1 MRAILLATLI
11 ATSPASAATLRAFTS
26 LDSQY
31 VRLSDLFDDAG
42 ANATRVLGP
51 APAPGGRIVVETAQL
66 AAIAHQFGVDW
77 RPASA
82 AERIVLERP
91 GRPMPHEQAL
101 SAVRAALVAA
111 GASPDCDI
119 DLGVFAPPLIP
130 YTGTKEPVVTQLQYD
145 PESGHFTAVLSIT
158 GDNVEPIN
166 TRISGRADDVT
177 EAVVASAHFQAGTV
191 LQPEDLRIA
200 RVHRALVHGEVART
214 IAEAAGQAL
223 RRQIAPGQPL
233 PLADLTA
240 PAIVQ
245 KGASVLM
252 TLETGGISLAAQGQ
266 ALESGSVGERIRVLN
281 TSSRAVV
288 LADVLGPGQVRVAPG
303 ALPVSMPGRVTQV
316 AVR

>member
-1 MRAILLATLI
+1 MRSILLATLV

-26 LDSQY
+26 LETRY
-31 VRLSDLFDDAG
+31 VRVSDLFDDAG
-42 ANATRVLGP
+42 ASATRVLGP

-66 AAIAHQFGVDW
+66 AAIARQFGVDW
-77 RPASA
+77 RPTSTS
-82 AERIVLERP
+82 ERIVLERP

-119 DLGVFAPPLIP
+119 DLGGFAPPLIP
-130 YTGTKEPVVTQLQYD
+130 YTGTKEPVVTQLDYD
-145 PESGHFTAVLSIT
+145 PASGHFTAVLSIT

-177 EAVVASAHFQAGTV
+177 DAVVTSAHLQAGTV
-191 LQPEDLRIA
+191 LRAEDLRIA
-200 RVHRALVHGEVART
+200 RVHRALVHGEIART

-223 RRQIAPGQPL
+223 RRQVVPGQPL

-240 PAIVQ
+240 PAVVQ
-245 KGASVLM
+245 KGASVLI
-252 TLETGGISLAAQGQ
+252 TLESPGITLAAQGQ
-266 ALESGSVGERIRVLN
+266 ALECGSIGERIRVAN
-281 TSSRAVV
+281 TSSHAVV

-303 ALPVSMPGRVTQV
+303 AMPVSLPGRITQV